1 LGWDVQ
7 VRTYDPQADVNKQ
20 LEDAAKVLSEQLG
33 ISEEIALG
41 LVSMGGTTVAVLNEF
56 DAEDISENLNLSHEE
71 AEEVMRKVREAN
83 NQ

>member
-1 LGWDVQ
+1 
-7 VRTYDPQADVNKQ
+7 
-20 LEDAAKVLSEQLG
+20 
-33 ISEEIALG
+33 
-41 LVSMGGTTVAVLNEF
+41 VLNEF